1 MQQEMAVIQLAP
13 FRAHIQQ
20 EVFFNISLNLAPRIA
35 QLLLAEF
42 INSCCF
48 LEQANI

>member
-1 MQQEMAVIQLAP
+1 MAVIQLAP
-13 FRAHIQQ
+13 SHAHIQQ